1 MMKRQFRLI
10 GLVALVVLSA
20 CNSKSKGPT
29 DTYSSG
35 VVSIAADESFE
46 PIIQE
51 EIEVFE
57 NLYPLAGIVPRY
69 TTVRVVIAN
78 RTLSFRSKLIAS
90 TSVV

>member
-46 PIIQE
+46 QIGRAH
-51 EIEVFE
+51 V
-57 NLYPLAGIVPRY
+57 
-69 TTVRVVIAN
+69 
-78 RTLSFRSKLIAS
+78 
-90 TSVV
+90 